1 MRGLVAVLSFT
12 LPIPIITLIAFTR
25 NREIMGKM
33 VNSRLVTAL
42 ATACAAVILFLKS
55 CYSTRPLAGPC
66 PFLAEAVLD
75 SWRSP

>member
-1 MRGLVAVLSFT
+1 
-12 LPIPIITLIAFTR
+12 
-25 NREIMGKM
+25 M

-42 ATACAAVILFLKS
+42 ATACAAVILFLNVVLL
-55 CYSTRPLAGPC
+55 YQTLGGTC